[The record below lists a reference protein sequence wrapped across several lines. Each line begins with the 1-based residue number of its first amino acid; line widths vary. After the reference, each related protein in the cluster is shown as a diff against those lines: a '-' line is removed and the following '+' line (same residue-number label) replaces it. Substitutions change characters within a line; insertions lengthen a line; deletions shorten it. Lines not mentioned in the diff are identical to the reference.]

1 MPCTPFSTSSE
12 CRGALAFHR
21 ISGEAVRLADFIERN
36 IEPILADWVQF
47 AESSGP
53 AGRTMDLSALRDHA
67 TQMLREIVT
76 DLRTPQ
82 TDAQQAEKSKG
93 NADSS
98 PRSGDDT
105 AAEIHGSG
113 RAESGFSVAEM
124 VSEYRALRASVIR
137 LWTKAKGNLTGDDLG
152 DLMRFNEAID
162 QSLAES
168 ISRYT
173 TDIDRSREMFVA
185 ILGHELRSPLGAVL
199 TGSQFML
206 ERGAL
211 TEPDLTV
218 ATRVARSAGR
228 MNQMVADLL
237 DFTWGRLG
245 SGIPIT
251 RGETDLA
258 AVIRE
263 AVDEVAALH
272 PEAVLQFTPTGDLRG
287 QWDAPRISQ
296 VVTNLVGNA
305 VQHGTAGARI
315 SVTAQGELADVVLR
329 VHSHGEAIP
338 KAELTG
344 LFSPFKRFRSDR
356 SAGRDSGNLG
366 LGLYIAERIVSAHNG
381 TIDVRSS
388 PEAGTLFT
396 IRLSR

>member
-1 MPCTPFSTSSE
+1 M
-12 CRGALAFHR
+12 
-21 ISGEAVRLADFIERN
+21 RLADFIERN
-36 IEPILADWVQF
+36 IEPILADWVRF

-53 AGRTMDLSALRDHA
+53 AGRTMDLTALRDHA
-67 TQMLREIVT
+67 SQMLHEIVA

-82 TDAQQAEKSKG
+82 TDVQQTEKSKG

-98 PRSGDDT
+98 PDSDDDT
-105 AAEIHGSG
+105 AAEVHGLG
-113 RAESGFSVAEM
+113 RAESGFSVGEM

-137 LWTKAKGNLTGDDLG
+137 LWTKAEGNLTGADLD

-173 TDIDRSREMFVA
+173 LNVDQAREMFVA
-185 ILGHELRSPLGAVL
+185 ILGHELRSPLGVVL
-199 TGSQFML
+199 TGSQLML
-206 ERGAL
+206 ERGEL
-211 TEPDLTV
+211 SEPDIAV
-218 ATRVARSAGR
+218 ATRVARSSRR

-251 RGETDLA
+251 RRETDLA

-272 PEAVLQFTPTGDLRG
+272 PDAVLQFTPTGDLRG
-287 QWDAPRISQ
+287 QWDAARISQ
-296 VVTNLVGNA
+296 VATNLLRNA
-305 VQHGTAGARI
+305 VQHGTSGARI
-315 SVTAQGELADVVLR
+315 SVTAQGESADVVVR
-329 VHSHGEAIP
+329 VHSHGQPIP
-338 KAELTG
+338 QADLPG
-344 LFSPFKRFRSDR
+344 LYSPFKRFRSHR
-356 SAGRDSGNLG
+356 SAARDSGNLG
-366 LGLYIAERIVSAHNG
+366 LGLYITERIVSAHQG

-388 PEAGTLFT
+388 EEAGTLFT
-396 IRLSR
+396 IRLPR